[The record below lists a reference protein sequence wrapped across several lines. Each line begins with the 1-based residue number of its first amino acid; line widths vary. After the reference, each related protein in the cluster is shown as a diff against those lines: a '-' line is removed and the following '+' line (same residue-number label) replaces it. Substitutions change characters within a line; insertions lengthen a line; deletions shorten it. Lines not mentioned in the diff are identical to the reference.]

1 MRGAVVIDRWLM
13 APAPAVRLAVFR
25 IMIGVFSAGYLV
37 ARLPVLL
44 AMGDERPVE
53 WEPLGVLW
61 WLRDPLPHW
70 VIRCAVLVTIALAV
84 AFAAGVCFR
93 VVGPAFAVS
102 LLFVTTYRSS
112 GGQLLWFDDL
122 LVLHA
127 LVIACSPAADALRL
141 GHRGEPADESARYG
155 WPLRAA
161 AVVTA
166 VTYALAGVTKL
177 RIGGTA
183 WLDGQSLRNHVAFSA
198 TRLRVLGGTPSPLAE
213 PMMSMGWLFTPLAVA
228 TLLIELGAPLVLV
241 VSRLRVPWVVLV
253 WSMHAAI
260 AATMFVVFPYPLA
273 LIAFAPLFR
282 LERLLPA
289 QRHATNQLARTR
301 QPQNDT

>member
-1 MRGAVVIDRWLM
+1 VSGAVVIDRWLM
-13 APAPAVRLAVFR
+13 APGPAVRLAVFR
-25 IMIGVFSAGYLV
+25 IMIGVFAAGYLV

-44 AMGDERPVE
+44 DMGGEARVE
-53 WEPLGVLW
+53 WEPVGVLW
-61 WLRDPLPHW
+61 WLEDPLPRW
-70 VIRCAVLVTIALAV
+70 AVRCAVLVTIVLAV
-84 AFAAGVCFR
+84 AFATGVAFR
-93 VVGPAFAVS
+93 VCGPAFAVA

-112 GGQLLWFDDL
+112 NGQLLWFDNL

-127 LVIACSPAADALRL
+127 IVISCSPAAEALRL
-141 GHRGEPADESARYG
+141 GRRDGPAGDRACYG

-161 AVVTA
+161 AIVTV
-166 VTYALAGVTKL
+166 VTYALAGIAKL

-183 WLDGQSLRNHVAFSA
+183 WLDGDSLRNHVAYSA

-213 PMMSMGWLFTPLAVA
+213 PMMKVGWLFTPLAVA
-228 TLLIELGAPLVLV
+228 TLVIELGAPLVLV
-241 VSRLRVPWVVLV
+241 VPRLRVPWVALA
-253 WSMHAAI
+253 WCMHAAI

-289 QRHATNQLARTR
+289 HWRGVAR
-301 QPQNDT
+301 

>member
-1 MRGAVVIDRWLM
+1 MRGAVVIDAWLM
-13 APAPAVRLAVFR
+13 TPAPAARLALFR

-37 ARLPVLL
+37 ARLPTLL
-44 AMGDERPVE
+44 EMGDETRVG
-53 WEPLGVLW
+53 WEPVGVLW
-61 WLRDPLPHW
+61 WLVDPLPRW
-70 VIRCAVLVTIALAV
+70 AIRCAVLATIALAV
-84 AFAAGVCFR
+84 AFASGVAFR
-93 VVGPAFAVS
+93 VVGPAFAVA
-102 LLFVTTYRSS
+102 LLFITTYRSS

-127 LVIACSPAADALRL
+127 VVIGCSPAADALRL
-141 GHRGEPADESARYG
+141 GRGGEPVGDNARYG

-161 AVVTA
+161 AMVTV
-166 VTYALAGVTKL
+166 VTYALAGIAKL

-183 WLDGQSLRNHVAFSA
+183 WLDGDSLRNHVAYSA

-213 PMMSMGWLFTPLAVA
+213 PMMNIGWLFTPLAVA
-228 TLLIELGAPLVLV
+228 TLVVELGAPLALV
-241 VSRLRVPWVVLV
+241 VTRLRVPWVALA
-253 WSMHAAI
+253 WCMHVAI

-289 QRHATNQLARTR
+289 QRNAEPSTRTARH
-301 QPQNDT
+301 

>member
-1 MRGAVVIDRWLM
+1 MCAVVIDRWLM

-44 AMGDERPVE
+44 AMGDEVRVE
-53 WEPLGVLW
+53 WEPVGVLW
-61 WLRDPLPHW
+61 WLVDPLPR
-70 VIRCAVLVTIALAV
+70 VAVRCAVLVTIALAIVFATGV
-84 AFAAGVCFR
+84 AFR
-93 VVGPAFAVS
+93 VVGPAFAVA

-127 LVIACSPAADALRL
+127 LVIGCSPAADALRI
-141 GHRGEPADESARYG
+141 GRRGEPVGESARYG

-161 AVVTA
+161 AIVTA

-183 WLDGQSLRNHVAFSA
+183 WLDGHSLRNHVAFSA

-213 PMMSMGWLFTPLAVA
+213 PMMNLGWLFTPLAVA
-228 TLLIELGAPLVLV
+228 TLVIELGAPLVLV
-241 VSRLRVPWVVLV
+241 VSRLRVPWVALA
-253 WSMHAAI
+253 WCMHAAI
-260 AATMFVVFPYPLA
+260 GATMFVVFPYPLA

-289 QRHATNQLARTR
+289 R
-301 QPQNDT
+301 

>member
-1 MRGAVVIDRWLM
+1 MFGAIVIEQWFVT
-13 APAPAVRLAVFR
+13 PAPATRLAVFR

-44 AMGDERPVE
+44 AMGDESRLEWQPV
-53 WEPLGVLW
+53 GALW
-61 WLRDPLPHW
+61 WLEDPLPRW
-70 VIRCAVLVTIALAV
+70 AVRCVVVVAVILALAYASGV
-84 AFAAGVCFR
+84 AFR
-93 VVGPAFAVS
+93 IVGPAFALA

-112 GGQLLWFDDL
+112 NGQLLWFDNL
-122 LVLHA
+122 LVLHSG
-127 LVIACSPAADALRL
+127 LIACSPAADALGVGRRRQPV
-141 GHRGEPADESARYG
+141 GDSPPYG
-155 WPLRAA
+155 WPLCLAA
-161 AVVTA
+161 IVTT
-166 VTYALAGVTKL
+166 VTYALAGVAKL

-183 WLDGQSLRNHVAFSA
+183 WLDGDSLRNHVAYSA

-213 PMMSMGWLFTPLAVA
+213 PMMEIGWLFTPLAVA

-241 VSRLRVPWVVLV
+241 VSRLRVPWVALA
-253 WSMHAAI
+253 WCMHAAI

-289 QRHATNQLARTR
+289 NRAHT
-301 QPQNDT
+301 P